1 MTDWEVIEQH
11 VQNMEE
17 ALAQLRKYQNIPY
30 EDFKRDLGL
39 KWIVEKGLEIL
50 VQNLLDIGAHILSSE
65 LKNDWED
72 YGEIISKLGI
82 HGVIPPEFS
91 EQIKGMA
98 GLRNIL
104 VHEYLKI
111 DVAKLIDYLKHRL
124 GDFIQ
129 FIKYIQEYR
138 TRLLKK

>member
-11 VQNMEE
+11 VQSMEE

-39 KWIVEKGLEIL
+39 IWIVEKGLESL

-65 LKNDWED
+65 LKNDWEE
-72 YGEIISKLGI
+72 YGEIISKLGK

-91 EQIKGMA
+91 GQIKGMA

-111 DVAKLIDYLKHRL
+111 DVERLIDYLNNRL

-129 FIKYIQEYR
+129 FIKYIREYQR
-138 TRLLKK
+138 AALKK